1 MSSQIPSA
9 AAPPD
14 AVVILSFGG
23 PRGPEDVVPFL
34 QNVTRGRQIPESRL
48 QEVGKHYFD
57 RGGVSPIN
65 EHNDQIVDTLTTH
78 LRERGSQADVFV
90 ANRNWSPYLPQVLD
104 HVAEQGHRN
113 VRIITTSAYSSY
125 SGCRQ
130 YRENIAAAAA
140 RAELATQLKISKAA
154 PYWDHPGF
162 HRAQCDVVAAALAQS
177 SEPAQ
182 LLFVTHSIP
191 VSMNDASGPNGGRY
205 AASHHELADAV
216 VRTVRS
222 DADTNLA
229 DRIVGYDVVYCSR
242 SGPPQMPWLE
252 PDINDRIAELHGHV
266 GRVVVVPFGFISDH
280 MEVVYDLDTEAAQ
293 TAADHD
299 LNFVRA
305 DTVDTHP
312 AFQEML
318 VELATS
324 TDGWECATHC
334 CANARAPQTPAACQR
349 PDGPGLGKPGPL
361 LVSPPPTESA
371 RTHSPDRS

>member
-1 MSSQIPSA
+1 MSSQTPATVTS
-9 AAPPD
+9 PD
-14 AVVILSFGG
+14 AVIILSFGG

-57 RGGVSPIN
+57 RGGISPIN
-65 EHNDQIVDTLTTH
+65 EHNDRIVHTLSTH
-78 LRERGSQADVFV
+78 LTERGHQIDLFI

-130 YRENIAAAAA
+130 YRENIAAAAS
-140 RAELATQLKISKAA
+140 RAELAHQLTISKAP

-162 HRAQCDVVAAALAQS
+162 LKAQRDSVSKALAES
-177 SEPAQ
+177 AEPAHV
-182 LLFVTHSIP
+182 LFVTHSIP
-191 VSMNDASGPNGGRY
+191 VSMNDASGPEGGRY
-205 AASHHELADAV
+205 AASHRDV
-216 VRTVRS
+216 
-222 DADTNLA
+222 ADTVIRSLRSSAGIDVA
-229 DRIVGYDVVYCSR
+229 DRISGYDVAYCSR
-242 SGPPQMPWLE
+242 SGPPHMPWLE
-252 PDINDRIAELHGHV
+252 PDVNDRIVELKEHV

-293 TAADHD
+293 TAAEHG
-299 LNFVRA
+299 LSFVRA

-312 AFQEML
+312 AFHEML

-324 TDGWECATHC
+324 AHGWDCATDC
-334 CANARAPQTPAACQR
+334 CVNARAPQTPAACQR

-361 LVSPPPTESA
+361 LVSPTTATTS
-371 RTHSPDRS
+371 TS